1 MTYQLS
7 ISPPVPAPARAYKA
21 RQVGIVASL
30 LVIAAIYMLA
40 PFLPAWLVAWPR
52 EYILPAAKYLSSG
65 LKWISESHIVGDVA
79 LKDLTRSLSAVIEW
93 PTKIIQV
100 VLVDGIYKGFGS
112 QQVTIVP
119 PLSWLG
125 LSVAAVLLG
134 WRLAGAR
141 LAFLTAFSA
150 CYLLGF
156 GLWRSAMQTISLLTI
171 AVPIGAGLGLWLG
184 IMLWRRP
191 KIQTPALLAFDQLQ
205 TMPIFA
211 YLVPLIVFFGLGYSP
226 AILATVIFAVPTMIR
241 TTVAGLNLAQNSIG
255 ELAHSVGCNRRQ
267 ELWTILIPTAQAELR
282 VGINQIVMLSFSCTV
297 LASMVG
303 TNGLGYD
310 ILVALRQLNIGR
322 GLEAGLGITLMAIL
336 LDRFFQ
342 SSVKRASGRRIAL
355 RNFLIIIGAVLLVPT
370 AASLFVPQLAV
381 FPAEWN
387 VSTGSFADNI
397 VEWTNVNLFWL
408 MDGIK
413 NGLLIHVLIPVKTF
427 MVGIP
432 WIVGVLFVSLLGYL
446 IGGWRRALLVG
457 SLMLAI
463 AAVGLWQVTMLTIYL
478 CSVAV
483 VTASLF
489 GIPLGILAGRSR
501 TAAGIIMPI
510 VDTLQTLP
518 AFVYLIPVIMF
529 FGAGE
534 FPAFV
539 AITAYA
545 ICPAIRFTELGI
557 RGVPE
562 SLKEAGTQL
571 GMTSLQRLFKIE
583 LPTAA
588 PQVLLGLNG
597 TIVMALA
604 MLVVTALIGT
614 KDLGRETLSALAK
627 VDPGQGLTGGLA
639 IACLAVI
646 ANRLVGGLAE
656 IRLAAQTPRS

>member
-1 MTYQLS
+1 MTYQIS
-7 ISPPVPAPARAYKA
+7 IASSPAPALKA
-21 RQVGIVASL
+21 RQVGIIASL
-30 LVIAAIYMLA
+30 LVIAGIFMLA
-40 PFLPAWLVAWPR
+40 PLLPAWLVAWPR
-52 EYILPAAKYLSSG
+52 EYIVPAAKGLSYG
-65 LKWISESHIVGDVA
+65 LKWISDTHFIGSIA
-79 LKDLTRSLSAVIEW
+79 LKDVTRSLSSAIEG
-93 PTKIIQV
+93 PTRLIQV

-125 LSVAAVLLG
+125 LSTAAVLLG
-134 WRLAGAR
+134 WRLGGLS
-141 LAFLTAFSA
+141 LALLTAFSA

-156 GLWRSAMQTISLLTI
+156 GLWRSAMQTVSLLTI
-171 AVPIGAGLGLWLG
+171 AVPIGAGLGLWFG

-211 YLVPLIVFFGLGYSP
+211 YLVPIIVFFGLGYSP

-241 TTVAGLNLAQNSIG
+241 TTVAGLNLAQNSVG

-267 ELWTILIPTAQAELR
+267 ELWRILIPTAQAELR

-297 LASMVG
+297 LASLVG
-303 TNGLGYD
+303 TKGLGYD

-336 LDRFFQ
+336 LDQFFQ
-342 SSVKRASGRRIAL
+342 SSVNRASARRMPLPRFLAIIAV
-355 RNFLIIIGAVLLVPT
+355 VLLVPT
-370 AASLFVPQLAV
+370 VASLSAPQLAA
-381 FPAEWN
+381 FPAGWN

-408 MDGIK
+408 MDTIK
-413 NGLLIHVLIPVKTF
+413 NGLLIHVLVPVKTF
-427 MVGIP
+427 MASIP
-432 WIVGVLFVSLLGYL
+432 WTAGVLLVALLGYL
-446 IGGWRRALLVG
+446 IGGWSRALLVG

-483 VTASLF
+483 AAASLL

-529 FGAGE
+529 FGAGD
-534 FPAFV
+534 FPAFI

-545 ICPAIRFTELGI
+545 VCPAIRFTELGI
-557 RGVPE
+557 RSVPV

-571 GMTSLQRLFKIE
+571 GMTSLQRLFKVE

-588 PQVLLGLNG
+588 PQILLGLNG
-597 TIVMALA
+597 TIVMGLA

-614 KDLGRETLSALAK
+614 KDLGRETLTALAK

-639 IACLAVI
+639 VACLAVI

-656 IRLAAQTPRS
+656 KRLATQTPRA